1 VNGIVTA
8 GSASGLLVL
17 AAVGVGASAGSR
29 ARLVRLAGTRTP
41 WWSRWVDTSGRLL
54 AGAEVS
60 RRLAVGCAGCAAA
73 VAATIGYG
81 PVAGVIA
88 AAYAGLAAHL
98 ALQRRATAAAR
109 RALVDALDG
118 VANLV
123 GDLRAGMAPAYALD
137 AALPLLI
144 GSHRQSG
151 MSGRQLGTAG
161 QFGGGGQV
169 AGRGRDGVASV
180 ADLDGHLDGTLRG
193 RVLRR
198 LVAAWRLAETTGAPL
213 GDVLARLD
221 AEVRSGERTRALAA
235 AHAASAQATAT
246 LLAALPL
253 AGIVLGYGLG
263 ADPLRVLLHTPIG
276 GACAVAAVGLQ
287 LAGLAW
293 ARRLAQID
301 PERIELEPGR

>member
-1 VNGIVTA
+1 MNGLVTA
-8 GSASGLLVL
+8 GSASGLLML
-17 AAVGVGASAGSR
+17 AAVGVGVSAGSR

-41 WWSRWVDTSGRLL
+41 GWSRWVDTSRRLL

-144 GSHRQSG
+144 GSHRQPMIG
-151 MSGRQLGTAG
+151 GQLKTAG

>member
-1 VNGIVTA
+1 
-8 GSASGLLVL
+8 
-17 AAVGVGASAGSR
+17 
-29 ARLVRLAGTRTP
+29 
-41 WWSRWVDTSGRLL
+41 LL

-123 GDLRAGMAPAYALD
+123 GDLRAGMAPAHALD

-144 GSHRQSG
+144 GSHRQPMIG
-151 MSGRQLGTAG
+151 GQLKTAG